1 MANGS
6 FKFGEILLKQ
16 LKMTE
21 QQIRDKCPFN
31 EEFNVW
37 ITALVLTL
45 LKKAYSK
52 EKTLW
57 ELVEKKGKKYILD
70 SHSKNNFDVIMA
82 KAEEFVL

>member
-6 FKFGEILLKQ
+6 FKCGEILLKQ

-31 EEFNVW
+31 KKFNYW

-45 LKKAYSK
+45 LKKSYGK

-57 ELVEKKGKKYILD
+57 ELVEKKGKKYLLN
-70 SHSKNNFDVIMA
+70 SHTKCNFDAIMA
-82 KAEEFVL
+82 KANECVL